1 MATAEL
7 TVTANL
13 AGLRQQLEQI
23 PGITADQAAKMT
35 AELNKSYKSAERA
48 AKRAADQTKKSM
60 AEAAAATRQTA
71 AATKDLEDQLGKVGS
86 SAGKFSGV
94 MDLLVPG
101 LGEAARGVADVADGL
116 EATSGAMSV
125 TTAVAGPLI
134 AVIGA
139 VVAANAIYQ
148 TSLRNTAALEEI
160 RVQSIERVTAAH
172 RRAMD
177 AELELEVMAG
187 QTSQVQADRLRLEAD
202 YTAQKDELEKA
213 TLRQVQANEKEIK
226 SNEAWGGSLG
236 FVSFGLLESA
246 QAMGLAGKSTTQL
259 ARENAELT
267 RSYDAGLQAITA
279 EYEQKD
285 ALIMARDEAKKAAEA
300 EADAERAR
308 SSATSH
314 GTAVDRA
321 AAEAAR
327 AKAAAY
333 QESLELMD
341 AEARAA
347 DETRGIIER
356 LEESTASRA
365 RAALEGAEA
374 VTAAAEHELAR
385 TLQVYQEGTAAAGA
399 RNDLQL
405 ALTAAYLS
413 EVESI
418 EAEAYAKR
426 DELRKADSEKEQQAN
441 EKAAELRKQLA
452 TQGVELA
459 MGALEENANQQ
470 AEILATLE
478 QQLQSNEESMTV
490 AQQAEAKKR
499 IELQRVSAKKA
510 FEITKVAKLA
520 EATVNTAAAVA
531 QALGSVPPPLN
542 IAAAIAAGA
551 AGAVQVAAIASQ
563 QPAFHSGGLVGGAP
577 DEVAARL
584 VRGEAVLSRAGR
596 SVVGDDT
603 INAANA
609 GIAPPVRVV
618 AINQYRHQI
627 FRPFIRDHLHQGGPL
642 SDALRGTRTVGMREA
657 L

>member
-35 AELNKSYKSAERA
+35 AELNKSYKAAERA
-48 AKRAADQTKKSM
+48 AKKAAEQTKKSM
-60 AEAAAATRQTA
+60 AEAS
-71 AATKDLEDQLGKVGS
+71 AATKQVANATKEFEDELGKAGS

-116 EATSGAMSV
+116 EVAASSMGV

-134 AVIGA
+134 AAIGA
-139 VVAANAIYQ
+139 IVAANAIYQ

-160 RVQSIERVTAAH
+160 RVQSMDRVTAAA

-177 AELELEVMAG
+177 AELELEVLTGA
-187 QTSQVQADRLRLEAD
+187 TSEVQAERLRLEAE
-202 YTAQKDELEKA
+202 YSAQKEELERA
-213 TLRQVQANEKEIK
+213 TLRQVQANEQEIK
-226 SNEAWGGSLG
+226 SNELWAGSLG
-236 FVSFGLLESA
+236 FVSYGLLESA

-267 RSYDAGLQAITA
+267 RSYDAGLKAITA
-279 EYEQKD
+279 EYDQKD
-285 ALIMARDEAKKAAEA
+285 ALIIARDQAKKAAEA
-300 EADAERAR
+300 EAAAERSRGA
-308 SSATSH
+308 ATSKS
-314 GTAVDRA
+314 TEADKA

-327 AKAAAY
+327 AKAEAY
-333 QESLELMD
+333 QASLELMD
-341 AEARAA
+341 EESRAA
-347 DETRGIIER
+347 EQARGIIDR
-356 LEESTASRA
+356 LEESTAARA
-365 RAALEGAEA
+365 RAALEGADA

-385 TLQVYQEGTAAAGA
+385 TLKTYQEGTAAAGK

-405 ALTAAYLS
+405 ALTEAYLA

-426 DELRKADSEKEQQAN
+426 DELRQQDSEKEKQAA

-459 MGALEENANQQ
+459 MGALEDNANQQ
-470 AEILATLE
+470 AAVLE
-478 QQLQSNEESMTV
+478 KLESQLQSNEENMTV

-499 IELQRVSAKKA
+499 IELQRVSAKRA

-542 IAAAIAAGA
+542 VAAAIAAGA
-551 AGAVQVAAIASQ
+551 AGAVQIAAIASQ
-563 QPAFHSGGLVGGAP
+563 APAFHSGGLVGGAP
-577 DEVAARL
+577 DEVGARL

-596 SVVGDDT
+596 SMVGDDA

-609 GIAPPVRVV
+609 GIAPPMRVV

-627 FRPFIRDHLHQGGPL
+627 FRPFIRDHLKLGGPL
-642 SDALRGTRTVGMREA
+642 TSSILGTRTVGMREA